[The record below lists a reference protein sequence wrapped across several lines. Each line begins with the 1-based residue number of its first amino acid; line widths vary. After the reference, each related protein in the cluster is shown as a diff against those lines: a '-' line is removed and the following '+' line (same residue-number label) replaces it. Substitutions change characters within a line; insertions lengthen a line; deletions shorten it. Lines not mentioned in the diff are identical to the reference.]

1 MALILFQEPTKIW
14 YRGITAFRTLAPKI
28 AGFHVEI
35 WLSKADLVPEKLIMA
50 NYRKLRTNS
59 TRMQDVPHLVFSTSR
74 DFSYSNFQIKKAI
87 FEFIQNQIKLV
98 WVVFSVQHLKSHEF
112 PDSREDRTGDWS
124 LDRCPW
130 FPEPPFRNAGKKN
143 ILTISGHD
151 PHTFSAFYSL
161 LSLKV
166 RNNLK
171 SMFLVWVRYLKK
183 CLKM

>member
-74 DFSYSNFQIKKAI
+74 DFSYSNFQIKKQYSNSFKTRLNS
-87 FEFIQNQIKLV
+87 FELYFRSSTWNRMNFRIP
-98 WVVFSVQHLKSHEF
+98 E
-112 PDSREDRTGDWS
+112 RTGLMTGHWTGV
-124 LDRCPW
+124 LDFQNHRSGMQAKRISW
-130 FPEPPFRNAGKKN
+130 LF
-143 ILTISGHD
+143 LDTI
-151 PHTFSAFYSL
+151 PTLSL
-161 LSLKV
+161 LSTLFSV
-166 RNNLK
+166 WK
-171 SMFLVWVRYLKK
+171 SETTWNQCF
-183 CLKM
+183 